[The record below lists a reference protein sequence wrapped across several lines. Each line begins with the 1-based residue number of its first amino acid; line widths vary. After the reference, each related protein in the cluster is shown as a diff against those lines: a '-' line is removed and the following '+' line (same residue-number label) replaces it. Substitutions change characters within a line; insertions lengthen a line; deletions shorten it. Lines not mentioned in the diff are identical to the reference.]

1 MKINILAVIQA
12 RGGSK
17 GIPKK
22 NIYPIGGYPL
32 ISYTIAAAKKSK
44 FITDLVVSTDSE
56 EIAEVSRSYGADVPF
71 KRPKKLAGDKVF
83 SVDSLHHAVLE
94 TEKIYKKKY
103 DFIIELPCVA
113 PLRDSHDI
121 DGALSMLI
129 EKGSDS
135 VISVVGTGE
144 KHPVRLKKIIKGRIR
159 DMTVEFPEPG
169 QNSRRQ
175 DLFPPSYIRNGAI
188 YAMKREVLIEEFSRH
203 GSDSLAFVMDE
214 NKSVNIDTVED
225 LTIADFKINNG
236 ECNNNPWEVKQNK
249 IEFFRNKDK
258 KILLVTTP
266 LHFIPKI
273 KEKLKEKYSCIF
285 AAEAKEKDIIDLLK
299 SEKVEAWICSPSP
312 KYKIDKKILNNS
324 KNIKLIITPSTGSNH
339 IDKEYCKKRRI
350 TVSSLKDTSFVKEI
364 YASSEYAF
372 SLILSVVRNLPQASR
387 SSLAYKWREVEDNF
401 RGVELRGK
409 NLGIVGFGR
418 IGSNVAKYAI
428 AMGMNVVAYDPQKVI
443 KGKVKQYKS
452 IKQLLNHSD
461 IVLIA
466 VHLDSKTKDM
476 VDKKWFDSMKDGV
489 YFINISRGEIVVE
502 KDLIKALSS
511 GKIKSAGLDVIR
523 NEISNDIKRSKV
535 IDYARNNENLI
546 ITPHIAGLTIDSELK
561 AAEFAIKMLFRN
573 LRP

>member
-1 MKINILAVIQA
+1 M
-12 RGGSK
+12 
-17 GIPKK
+17 
-22 NIYPIGGYPL
+22 
-32 ISYTIAAAKKSK
+32 
-44 FITDLVVSTDSE
+44 
-56 EIAEVSRSYGADVPF
+56 
-71 KRPKKLAGDKVF
+71 
-83 SVDSLHHAVLE
+83 
-94 TEKIYKKKY
+94 
-103 DFIIELPCVA
+103 
-113 PLRDSHDI
+113 
-121 DGALSMLI
+121 
-129 EKGSDS
+129 
-135 VISVVGTGE
+135 
-144 KHPVRLKKIIKGRIR
+144 
-159 DMTVEFPEPG
+159 
-169 QNSRRQ
+169 
-175 DLFPPSYIRNGAI
+175 
-188 YAMKREVLIEEFSRH
+188 
-203 GSDSLAFVMDE
+203 
-214 NKSVNIDTVED
+214 
-225 LTIADFKINNG
+225 
-236 ECNNNPWEVKQNK
+236 
-249 IEFFRNKDK
+249 
-258 KILLVTTP
+258 
-266 LHFIPKI
+266 
-273 KEKLKEKYSCIF
+273 KEKYSCIF

-324 KNIKLIITPSTGSNH
+324 KNLKLIITPSTGSNH
-339 IDKEYCKKRRI
+339 IDKEYCKKRGI

-452 IKQLLNHSD
+452 IKQLLNFSD

-476 VDKKWFDSMKDGV
+476 VDKKWFDSMKKGV

-502 KDLIKALSS
+502 KDLIKALRS

-561 AAEFAIKMLFRN
+561 AAEFAIKMLFKN